1 MLDLNDATLPPD
13 PTGGW
18 STAIRSVPDAVVHH
32 VQQGYLVHGSG
43 VFDESG
49 TYVPQSVLWRG
60 RALMVPPPMPE
71 APEYQ
76 PGRWLWGGKLLDHF
90 GHFLIESTGRLWA
103 LDTLQ
108 DQLDGIVFI
117 PEGAMTGADEAAAL
131 KGFQRL
137 FFELLGITL
146 PIKVLTKPTRFEH
159 LEVPGQGFGIGPLG
173 GGTAPFRAYI
183 QNHFAKHVE
192 PAGAERLYISR
203 SELDVSLG
211 GILGEARLER
221 YLAEAGYTIYH
232 PQNHTLTD
240 QIAQYKAATHVV
252 GLDGSALHL
261 FAMIGTPE
269 QRVALIKRRSG
280 PAPDGIVRHLR
291 GFTGQRPLL
300 LDAITHNWVR
310 SDRKHADNFS
320 YGELDFA
327 RLGKDLSRKGFV
339 PAGANWRALS
349 AARAAAAMQAVE
361 AALPGKKLN
370 FNAVPVPE
378 AEPEKPNPRREAR
391 KAQARV

>member
-18 STAIRSVPDAVVHH
+18 STAIKSVPNAVVNHL
-32 VQQGYLVHGSG
+32 QRGYLVHSSG
-43 VFDESG
+43 IFDADG
-49 TYVPQSVLWRG
+49 GYVPEGVLWRG
-60 RALMVPPPMPE
+60 RAMMVPPPMPE
-71 APEYQ
+71 TPEYQ
-76 PGRWLWGGKLLDHF
+76 PGRWLWGGKLLNHF

-103 LDTLQ
+103 LDHVQ
-108 DQLDGIVFI
+108 GQLDGIVFI
-117 PEGAMTGADEAAAL
+117 PEGPMTGADQAAEL

-137 FFELLGITL
+137 FFDLLGITL

-173 GGTAPFRAYI
+173 GGTDPFRAYI
-183 QNHFAKHVE
+183 QKNFAIQVQPE
-192 PAGAERLYISR
+192 GGERLYISR

-211 GILGEARLER
+211 GILGEMRLER
-221 YLAEAGYTIYH
+221 YLAENGYEVFH
-232 PQNHTLTD
+232 PQNHSLTD
-240 QIAQYKAATHVV
+240 QIARYKAAKQVV

-261 FAMIGTPE
+261 FAMAGTPE

-291 GFTGQRPLL
+291 GFTGQRPLV
-300 LDAITHNWVR
+300 LDTITHNWVR

-327 RLGKDLSRKGFV
+327 RLGKQLSRNGFV
-339 PAGANWRALS
+339 PAGVSWRALS
-349 AARAAAAMQAVE
+349 AARAAAAMQGIE
-361 AALPGKKLN
+361 EKMPGKKHS

-378 AEPEKPNPRREAR
+378 PAPEKLNERRMAR
-391 KAQARV
+391 KSQTRD